1 MRKRNVIMVIYVLI
15 ASAAIII
22 IAVVSWFYDMF
33 SRKIIWERSVLKRK

>member
-15 ASAAIII
+15 ASVAIIL
-22 IAVVSWFYDMF
+22 IAAVSWFYDMF